1 VLARGG
7 MINSYKIL
15 LGKAEGREASA
26 WRSRYR
32 RKGNIK
38 IVLAPKIRCEDVG
51 WTQMAL
57 GRIQW

>member
-1 VLARGG
+1 MR
-7 MINSYKIL
+7 NSYKIL